1 MTRLMD
7 KEPCFMKCARNS
19 YSHARGAEMWM
30 PPVNCVFEMMLGV
43 SDGSADFPFF
53 S

>member
-7 KEPCFMKCARNS
+7 KEPCSVKRARHS
-19 YSHARGAEMWM
+19 YSHALGAEMWM
-30 PPVNCVFEMMLGV
+30 PPVSCVFEMMLGV
-43 SDGSADFPFF
+43 SDGLADFF